1 MNEKNL
7 DDWAISKEMFTWI
20 LNNIPEGSTILEF
33 GSGTGTIELTK
44 HYTVYSVE
52 QDSQWVG
59 KAEKSN
65 YIHAPI
71 ANRWYDDNIVFNNIP
86 KDYDLIIVDGPRG
99 PEYRSGIDKHWDKLN
114 TNVPIILDD
123 SHRESDKNHAVNVAN
138 MLNKELKEIHGWQ
151 KNFIILYEK

>member
-7 DDWAISKEMFTWI
+7 DNFAISKEIFTWI

-59 KAEKSN
+59 KAKKSN

-71 ANRWYDDNIVFNNIP
+71 ANGWYDANIVFNNIP
-86 KDYDLIIVDGPRG
+86 KDYDLIIVDGPKGHIRR
-99 PEYRSGIDKHWDKLN
+99 PGIDKHWDKLK

-123 SHRESDKNHAVNVAN
+123 TQRAPDKQHAVNVAN
-138 MLNKELKEIHGWQ
+138 MLNKEWKEIHGWQ
-151 KNFIILYEK
+151 KNFIIVN